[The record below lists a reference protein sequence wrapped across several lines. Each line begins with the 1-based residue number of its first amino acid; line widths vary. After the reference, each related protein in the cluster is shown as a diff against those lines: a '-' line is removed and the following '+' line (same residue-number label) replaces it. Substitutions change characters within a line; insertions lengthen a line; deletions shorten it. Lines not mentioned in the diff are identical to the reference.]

1 MSKVIQGGWPPVR
14 TLFGGTWGPGKGFKQ
29 SCQDWNSFQVCH
41 SVSGKITGWTE
52 KSQGREALSVGWGKV
67 SGPRHWECW
76 QARKMM
82 QAPSRDMVSH
92 FSALQPPVPGACL
105 VREGSLVHV

>member
-1 MSKVIQGGWPPVR
+1 M
-14 TLFGGTWGPGKGFKQ
+14 GTRERFQAVLTRLEFLPGMY
-29 SCQDWNSFQVCH
+29 

-52 KSQGREALSVGWGKV
+52 KSQGREALSVVWGV
-67 SGPRHWECW
+67 SGPGLWECW

-82 QAPSRDMVSH
+82 QAPSRDKVSH

-105 VREGSLVHV
+105 VREDSLVHI